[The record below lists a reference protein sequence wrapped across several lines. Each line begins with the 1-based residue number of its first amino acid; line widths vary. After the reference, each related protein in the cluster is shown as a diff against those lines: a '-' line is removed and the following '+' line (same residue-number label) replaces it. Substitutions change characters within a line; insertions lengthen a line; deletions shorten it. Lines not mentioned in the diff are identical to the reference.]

1 MTAPTLASER
11 LLMRPWRAGDR
22 VPFAALNADPRVMA
36 TIGNVLTREESDAF
50 ADRIAGHV
58 DTQGWGLWALEI
70 PGQAE
75 FIGYAGLSRPRFEA
89 AFTPCVEVGW
99 RLAFNH
105 WGHGYAT
112 EAGRVAMGFGFTVLD
127 LPEIVSFTTVTN
139 QRSRNVM
146 ERIGLTYD
154 PSADFDHP
162 MLGPDH
168 PLLRHVLYRKR
179 KLTQ

>member
-70 PGQAE
+70 PGKAE
-75 FIGYAGLSRPRFEA
+75 FIGYAGLSRPA
-89 AFTPCVEVGW
+89 PINSQSDPG
-99 RLAFNH
+99 RLAV
-105 WGHGYAT
+105 
-112 EAGRVAMGFGFTVLD
+112 RVAL
-127 LPEIVSFTTVTN
+127 EC
-139 QRSRNVM
+139 
-146 ERIGLTYD
+146 
-154 PSADFDHP
+154 
-162 MLGPDH
+162 
-168 PLLRHVLYRKR
+168 RK
-179 KLTQ
+179 